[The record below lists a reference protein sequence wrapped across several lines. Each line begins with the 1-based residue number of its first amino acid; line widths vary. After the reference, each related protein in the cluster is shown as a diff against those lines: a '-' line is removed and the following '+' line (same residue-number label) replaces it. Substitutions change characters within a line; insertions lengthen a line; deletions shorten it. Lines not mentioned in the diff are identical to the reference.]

1 MGKKEKAG
9 KKKGKGA
16 EKTLEKTEKKIKL
29 KLKKNTGEVY
39 GGNAAFSLWNINNFP
54 VTLLS
59 QDDVES
65 IVKAIEEEE
74 KKRNEVKEV
83 KLKESPSHRS
93 NLSIVPHPEAPEI
106 VLFGGEFHN
115 GQKVICRN

>member
-1 MGKKEKAG
+1 MHSFCNCPFI
-9 KKKGKGA
+9 
-16 EKTLEKTEKKIKL
+16 T
-29 KLKKNTGEVY
+29 N
-39 GGNAAFSLWNINNFP
+39 FS

-115 GQKVICRN
+115 GQKVRCRNYTKLTKFSFCSDFLKVDFTKFCKKCQ

>member
-39 GGNAAFSLWNINNFP
+39 VAFF
-54 VTLLS
+54 LL
-59 QDDVES
+59 
-65 IVKAIEEEE
+65 
-74 KKRNEVKEV
+74 
-83 KLKESPSHRS
+83 LP
-93 NLSIVPHPEAPEI
+93 L
-106 VLFGGEFHN
+106 HN
-115 GQKVICRN
+115 